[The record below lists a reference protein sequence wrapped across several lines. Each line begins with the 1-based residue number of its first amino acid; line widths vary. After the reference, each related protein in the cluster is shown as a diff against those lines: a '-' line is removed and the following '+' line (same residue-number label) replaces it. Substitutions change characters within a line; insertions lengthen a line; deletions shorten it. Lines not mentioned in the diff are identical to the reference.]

1 MSAAGSFRHAAA
13 VVIAVTTAALG
24 MSPVA
29 SGCGLEPA
37 IQSGFTVSHPG
48 SLDIAVAVADARR
61 AGVLPQADPNAASN
75 EVQLRNMLADLG
87 RLQTRLNGGRSA
99 FPTSPAEP
107 FSLVL
112 VGPGLW
118 SHYHGTPGGVMGEY
132 HTDGPVAG
140 QVVVLTHYAVLRML
154 LRGDLSVGQA
164 SDLGLI
170 AFAGSDTVPVRNA
183 FENGFRSTT

>member
-1 MSAAGSFRHAAA
+1 MASAAPRVGNR
-13 VVIAVTTAALG
+13 G
-24 MSPVA
+24 
-29 SGCGLEPA
+29 
-37 IQSGFTVSHPG
+37 
-48 SLDIAVAVADARR
+48 AVAT
-61 AGVLPQADPNAASN
+61 GS
-75 EVQLRNMLADLG
+75 
-87 RLQTRLNGGRSA
+87 
-99 FPTSPAEP
+99 AEP

-118 SHYHGTPGGVMGEY
+118 SHYHGTPGGVVGEY

-154 LRGDLSVGQA
+154 LRGDLSVEQA

-170 AFAGSDTVPVRNA
+170 AFAGSDIGPVRNA